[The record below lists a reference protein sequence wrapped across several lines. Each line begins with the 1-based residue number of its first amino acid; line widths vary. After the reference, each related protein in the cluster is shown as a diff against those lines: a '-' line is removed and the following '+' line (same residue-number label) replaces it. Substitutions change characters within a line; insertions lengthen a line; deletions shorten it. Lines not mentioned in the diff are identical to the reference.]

1 MRIQLTD
8 IIEVLKI
15 KNKNLITQ
23 KSCVFCVFLCICIQ
37 KICVFVCEHYT
48 IHIHITQVF
57 LSRIDW
63 IDLY

>member
-23 KSCVFCVFLCICIQ
+23 KSCVFVYCVFD
-37 KICVFVCEHYT
+37 CVQYT

-57 LSRIDW
+57 LMRIDC
-63 IDLY
+63 ITIPFVCSSTQP